1 MASVPIPKSP
11 PPVPAETLEERF
23 ERLAAKWREETA
35 YLSSST
41 AMFAHP
47 AYQEIISLGQGVVPL
62 LLRDLKKEPEHW
74 PWALSV
80 ITGADPVPAADR
92 GNLDRMAAAWLRWG
106 QEQGYR

>member
-1 MASVPIPKSP
+1 NWHRSLVRKSALAFRKGDKAMASVPIPKSP

-62 LLRDLKKEPEHW
+62 LLRALTKEPDHW
-74 PWALSV
+74 PWAL
-80 ITGADPVPAADR
+80 A
-92 GNLDRMAAAWLRWG
+92 
-106 QEQGYR
+106 

>member
-11 PPVPAETLEERF
+11 PPVPVETLEERF

-74 PWALSV
+74 TWALSV
-80 ITGADPVPAADR
+80 ITGADPVPPADR

-106 QEQGYR
+106 QEHGYR